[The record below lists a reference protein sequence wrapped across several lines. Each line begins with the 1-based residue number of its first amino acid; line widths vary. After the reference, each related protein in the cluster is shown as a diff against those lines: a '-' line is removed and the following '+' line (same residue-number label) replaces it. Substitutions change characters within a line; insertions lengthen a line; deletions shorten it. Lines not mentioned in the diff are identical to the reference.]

1 MGFNFKN
8 DTPIYLQIIDEIK
21 KLIITGKYL
30 PEQKLPSVR
39 DFSASFRVNPNTVQ
53 KALLELESEGL
64 IYTER
69 TSGKFVTN
77 NLSVIENAK
86 NDAIVKLTLNF
97 LNEAQTLGV
106 TKQSIID
113 IIESESDLWTFYK

>member
-8 DTPIYLQIIDEIK
+8 DTPIYLQIIEEIK

-39 DFSASFRVNPNTVQ
+39 DFSASFCVNPNTVQ
-53 KALLELESEGL
+53 KALLELESDGL

-77 NLSVIENAK
+77 DLTVIENAK
-86 NDAIVKLTLNF
+86 NEAIVKLTLNF
-97 LNEAQTLGV
+97 LNEAQTLGI
-106 TKQSIID
+106 TKQIIID
-113 IIESESDLWTFYK
+113 IIESESDL